1 MKRTTTMNQAPA
13 TPGRDSRRSWR
24 SRGLAHGLLVAALAL
39 ALAACDGQL
48 TFLTDDP
55 DAPRDLAASY
65 YNRGVDLTWRMGSR
79 WDGEPFRVYG
89 KRVSDVD
96 YFFIAEVTS
105 CIESECVYRDIN
117 VRGGVSYEYY
127 VAAVDLN
134 SGLETASDHA
144 VEVWVPEPIPPAV
157 PELLETV
164 ALDGAAYLR
173 WDDSPAAEDDFLAYR
188 IYASAE
194 GGYFFVGETD
204 SPGFVDFLAE
214 NGHTTTYFVTSLD
227 DQGHESNGSE
237 AVDCTPRLDYTG
249 DIMYTHQDV
258 PSASGFRFQE
268 SEDLQAV
275 MAGDS
280 EHRHFR
286 LEADPHGLWM
296 VPGPNARIFP
306 EARWTT
312 ALKCGPG
319 ADSDCESWEY
329 APTSGYTSARVVL
342 DPGYTYMFR
351 VPGDDGEVRFGAL
364 RATIT
369 GVDQEGDELIV
380 FDWAY
385 QTQPGNPNL
394 DRVGGMAGK

>member
-1 MKRTTTMNQAPA
+1 M
-13 TPGRDSRRSWR
+13 RRNTAIR
-24 SRGLAHGLLVAALAL
+24 VTLGAAGALAL
-39 ALAACDGQL
+39 SACDGQL

-65 YNRGVDLTWRMGSR
+65 YNRGVDITWRMGPG

-117 VRGGVSYEYY
+117 VVGGVSYEYY
-127 VAAVDLN
+127 VAAVDLD
-134 SGLETASDHA
+134 SGLETASDNA
-144 VEVWVPEPIPPAV
+144 VEVWVPEPVPPAV
-157 PELLETV
+157 PERLEAV
-164 ALDGAAYLR
+164 ALDDAVYIR
-173 WDDSPAAEDDFLAYR
+173 WDDAPAAEDDFLAYR

-194 GGYFFVGETD
+194 GGYFLIGETD

-227 DQGHESNGSE
+227 DQGHESDGSE

-258 PSASGFRFQE
+258 PAASGFRFQE
-268 SEDLQAV
+268 TEDVQAV

-280 EHRHFR
+280 EDRHFR
-286 LEADPHGLWM
+286 LEADAQGLWM
-296 VPGPNARIFP
+296 IPGPNARIFP
-306 EARWTT
+306 ESRWTT

-319 ADSDCESWEY
+319 ADADCESWER
-329 APTSGYTSARVVL
+329 APTSGYTSARVGL
-342 DPGYTYMFR
+342 DPGHTYMFR
-351 VPGDDGEVRFGAL
+351 VPGDDDETRFGAL

-369 GVDQEGDELIV
+369 GLDQEGDELIV

-394 DRVGGMAGK
+394 DRIGDTGG